1 MLIVALTG
9 GIGSGKTTVGDIFS
23 ELGAVV
29 IDSDQLARAVL
40 ERGSK
45 GFDLVLAKFGDAIL
59 KNGELDRS
67 LLATLVF
74 NDSQK
79 RSELESITHPLIR
92 QSFAEIISSL
102 PRESIVINQIP
113 LLFESKGAYKF
124 DHIITIS
131 APEELRIERLKNRKA
146 ISLPTFW
153 DEAVKEA
160 KNYSKARGLEEA
172 PPSFVVVKR
181 RNASIERAFVIQ
193 DLESWLGERQ

>member
-40 ERGSK
+40 ERGTK

-59 KNGELDRS
+59 RNGELDRS
-67 LLATLVF
+67 PLATLVF

-92 QSFAEIISSL
+92 QSFAEIISNL

-131 APEELRIERLKNRKA
+131 APEKLRIERLKNRGLGFSDIKKR
-146 ISLPTFW
+146 I
-153 DEAVKEA
+153 EAQA
-160 KNYSKARGLEEA
+160 T
-172 PPSFVVVKR
+172 
-181 RNASIERAFVIQ
+181 
-193 DLESWLGERQ
+193 DLERESISNSIIRNDKDESHLRDQVESIWLELENLNRLKK

>member
-131 APEELRIERLKNRKA
+131 APEELRIERLKNRGLGLSDIKKR
-146 ISLPTFW
+146 I
-153 DEAVKEA
+153 EAQ
-160 KNYSKARGLEEA
+160 
-172 PPSFVVVKR
+172 
-181 RNASIERAFVIQ
+181 AS
-193 DLESWLGERQ
+193 DLERESIANSIIRNDKDELHLRNQVESTWLELENLNRLKK

>member
-40 ERGSK
+40 ERGTK

-59 KNGELDRS
+59 RNGELDRS

-92 QSFAEIISSL
+92 QSFAEIISNL

-131 APEELRIERLKNRKA
+131 APEELRIERLKNRGLGFSDIKKR
-146 ISLPTFW
+146 I
-153 DEAVKEA
+153 EAQA
-160 KNYSKARGLEEA
+160 T
-172 PPSFVVVKR
+172 
-181 RNASIERAFVIQ
+181 
-193 DLESWLGERQ
+193 DLERESISNSIIRNDKDESHLRDQLESIWLELENLNRLKK

>member
-9 GIGSGKTTVGDIFS
+9 GIGSGKTTVGGIFS

-45 GFDLVLAKFGDAIL
+45 GFDLVLAKFGDVIL

-92 QSFAEIISSL
+92 QSFAEIIARL
-102 PRESIVINQIP
+102 PREAIVINQIP

-131 APEELRIERLKNRKA
+131 APEELRIERLKNRGLGFSDIKKRMEA
-146 ISLPTFW
+146 QASDVERESISNSIIRNDK
-153 DEAVKEA
+153 DELHLRNQVE
-160 KNYSKARGLEEA
+160 SIWLE
-172 PPSFVVVKR
+172 
-181 RNASIERAFVIQ
+181 
-193 DLESWLGERQ
+193 LENLNRLKK

>member
-131 APEELRIERLKNRKA
+131 APEELRIERLKNRGLGFSDIKKRMEA
-146 ISLPTFW
+146 QASDVERESISNSIIRNDK
-153 DEAVKEA
+153 DELYLRNQVE
-160 KNYSKARGLEEA
+160 STWLE
-172 PPSFVVVKR
+172 
-181 RNASIERAFVIQ
+181 
-193 DLESWLGERQ
+193 LENLNRLKK

>member
-131 APEELRIERLKNRKA
+131 APEELRIERLKNRGLGFSDIKKR
-146 ISLPTFW
+146 I
-153 DEAVKEA
+153 EAQA
-160 KNYSKARGLEEA
+160 T
-172 PPSFVVVKR
+172 
-181 RNASIERAFVIQ
+181 
-193 DLESWLGERQ
+193 DLERESISNSIIRNDKDESHLRNQVESTWLELENLNRLKK

>member
-45 GFDLVLAKFGDAIL
+45 GFDLVLAKFGDVIL

-92 QSFAEIISSL
+92 QSFAEIIASL
-102 PRESIVINQIP
+102 PREAIVINQIP

-131 APEELRIERLKNRKA
+131 APEELRTERLK
-146 ISLPTFW
+146 S
-153 DEAVKEA
+153 
-160 KNYSKARGLEEA
+160 RGLGLSEIKKRMEA
-172 PPSFVVVKR
+172 QASDVER
-181 RNASIERAFVIQ
+181 ESISNSIIRNDKDELHLRNQVESIW
-193 DLESWLGERQ
+193 LELENLNRLKK

>member
-9 GIGSGKTTVGDIFS
+9 GIGSGKTTVGGIFS

-45 GFDLVLAKFGDAIL
+45 GFDLVLAKFGDVIL

-67 LLATLVF
+67 LLAALVF

-102 PRESIVINQIP
+102 PSESIIINQIP

-131 APEELRIERLKNRKA
+131 APEELRTERLK
-146 ISLPTFW
+146 S
-153 DEAVKEA
+153 
-160 KNYSKARGLEEA
+160 RGLGLSDIKKRMEA
-172 PPSFVVVKR
+172 QASDVER
-181 RNASIERAFVIQ
+181 ESISNSIIRNDKDELHLRNQVESIW
-193 DLESWLGERQ
+193 LELENLNRLKK

>member
-9 GIGSGKTTVGDIFS
+9 GIGSGKTTVGGIFS

-45 GFDLVLAKFGDAIL
+45 GFDLVLAKFGDVIL

-92 QSFAEIISSL
+92 QSFAEIIASL
-102 PRESIVINQIP
+102 PREAIVINQIP
-113 LLFESKGAYKF
+113 LLFESKGGYKF
-124 DHIITIS
+124 DHIITIA
-131 APEELRIERLKNRKA
+131 APEELRIERLKNRGLGFSDIKKRMEA
-146 ISLPTFW
+146 QASDVERESISNSIIRNDK
-153 DEAVKEA
+153 DELHLRNQVE
-160 KNYSKARGLEEA
+160 SIWLE
-172 PPSFVVVKR
+172 
-181 RNASIERAFVIQ
+181 
-193 DLESWLGERQ
+193 LENLNRLNK

>member
-131 APEELRIERLKNRKA
+131 APEELRIERLKNRGLGFSDIKKR
-146 ISLPTFW
+146 I
-153 DEAVKEA
+153 EAQ
-160 KNYSKARGLEEA
+160 
-172 PPSFVVVKR
+172 
-181 RNASIERAFVIQ
+181 AS
-193 DLESWLGERQ
+193 DLERESIANSIIRNDKDELHLRNQVESTWLELENLNRLKK

>member
-40 ERGSK
+40 ERGTN

-59 KNGELDRS
+59 RNGELDRS

-92 QSFAEIISSL
+92 QSFAEIISNL

-131 APEELRIERLKNRKA
+131 APEELRIERLKNRGLGFSDIKKR
-146 ISLPTFW
+146 I
-153 DEAVKEA
+153 EAQA
-160 KNYSKARGLEEA
+160 N
-172 PPSFVVVKR
+172 
-181 RNASIERAFVIQ
+181 
-193 DLESWLGERQ
+193 DLERESISNSIIRNDKDESHLRDQVESIWLELENLNRLKK